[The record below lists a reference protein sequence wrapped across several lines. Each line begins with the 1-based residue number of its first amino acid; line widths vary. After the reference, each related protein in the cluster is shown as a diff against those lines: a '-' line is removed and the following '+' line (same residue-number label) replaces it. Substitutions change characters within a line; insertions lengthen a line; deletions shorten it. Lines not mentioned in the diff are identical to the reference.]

1 MVLRSG
7 ILVLC
12 FVGNVYDVAED
23 GKQHVPIRANI
34 MPIRAHANKAEDK
47 QSASEDHTQACG
59 ACLNANTRTP
69 GQGVLQLTDLG
80 VVAHGVH
87 DVCHEMMSS
96 ATHAGAPL
104 PFCLH
109 THCYCTKTSALV
121 LRLVMA
127 LVEHYKA
134 LLGAKEP

>member
-34 MPIRAHANKAEDK
+34 MPIRALANKTEDK
-47 QSASEDHTQACG
+47 NSASEDHTLACG
-59 ACLNANTRTP
+59 ACLNANTRAP
-69 GQGVLQLTDLG
+69 GQGVLRFTDLG

-96 ATHAGAPL
+96 ATHAGACHCPSVSTHTATAQRPQL
-104 PFCLH
+104 LFC
-109 THCYCTKTSALV
+109 
-121 LRLVMA
+121 
-127 LVEHYKA
+127 A
-134 LLGAKEP
+134 LLWLL